1 MPRNTSVSSRS
12 PSRKPAGPT
21 STRMPSTASSRWCRW
36 AGWTSRS
43 CRGPRWTSRT
53 TCAGPRRRSSPKSR
67 VSGADVVRALLYLPD
82 DAALRLAAA
91 PVAGRTLAVRAV
103 VAALR
108 AGASLIAVPSTLRD
122 AEVERALRR
131 MPALAAAVRWL
142 TPDSPAPAEEP
153 APWLLL
159 PASSLVHVDALAGL
173 LAAPAPRGAVLA
185 PSAAG
190 PAPVALAPT
199 ALVAAWWKDLA
210 AGRPVGAAL
219 ARQLAEAG
227 AELREVTGPHVTVRE
242 TGDLDR
248 AEEALQATLGI
259 AVDSGV
265 DRYLH
270 RRGSRW
276 ISRLLVRTP
285 VTPNQVSLVSLAIGL
300 VAVWCFWHATAA
312 SALLGVLVYALACIV
327 DHADGEIARLT
338 FQESRLGANLD
349 WTIDTIIHTG
359 IVLGI
364 GVSSGGRLMGE
375 VGPPVGG
382 LLGNIANRGLFYLV
396 LLSFAALRWLVPPLV
411 FVVAVVVAVGSQV
424 YWGGCLARIRRPRP

>member
-1 MPRNTSVSSRS
+1 
-12 PSRKPAGPT
+12 
-21 STRMPSTASSRWCRW
+21 
-36 AGWTSRS
+36 
-43 CRGPRWTSRT
+43 
-53 TCAGPRRRSSPKSR
+53 
-67 VSGADVVRALLYLPD
+67 VVRALLYLPD

-199 ALVAAWWKDLA
+199 ALVVARWKDLA

-242 TGDLDR
+242 AGDLVR

-259 AVDSGV
+259 AADSGV

-349 WTIDTIIHTG
+349 WTIDTVIHVG

-364 GVSSGGRLMGE
+364 GVSSGGRLMGVVGLLAAAGVTLSAVFARYLARELE
-375 VGPPVGG
+375 VGPTVGG
-382 LLGNIANRGLFYLV
+382 LLRNIANRDLFYLV
-396 LLSFAALRWLVPPLV
+396 LLSFAALRWLAPPLV
-411 FVVAVVVAVGSQV
+411 FVVAVIVAVGSQV
-424 YWGGCLARIRRPRP
+424 YWVGCLARIRRPRP